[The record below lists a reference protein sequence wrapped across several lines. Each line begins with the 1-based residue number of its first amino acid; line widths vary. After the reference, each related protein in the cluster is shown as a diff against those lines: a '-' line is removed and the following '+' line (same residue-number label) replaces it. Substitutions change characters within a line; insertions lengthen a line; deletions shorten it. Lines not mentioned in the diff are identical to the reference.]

1 MRALDEAPPFGD
13 QDDDRATYAEK
24 IGPAD
29 RRLDPGR
36 TAVELERTVR
46 ALTPAHRRPPRRGR
60 PTARRAGRPR
70 ALRPG
75 APEGELATQDGRL
88 LLGCEEGAL
97 ELLEVLPAGGR
108 PMSAADYL
116 RGRPQRRG

>member
-1 MRALDEAPPFGD
+1 MKRRRSSTRTTTARPT
-13 QDDDRATYAEK
+13 REK

-46 ALTPAHRRPPRRGR
+46 ALTPHIGARLDVADPPLGV
-60 PTARRAGRPR
+60 RAAR
-70 ALRPG
+70 ALSDR
-75 APEGELATQDGRL
+75 APSDRAPRGELVAQGGRL